1 MRFTVAALLSRL
13 APARAVR
20 TLPALGLATAA
31 LVLSGC
37 TLFRPQAPEAAAAKV
52 ATGASSEERAAAFAN
67 SGATTTTITPLQ
79 KVLWV
84 LSPYRPDIQQ
94 GNFISQEAFSQLQVG
109 QTREQVRF
117 LLGTPLLT
125 DIFHA
130 DRWDYAFYLARGN
143 GELTTSRVTVH
154 FKDNKVAK
162 IDGGKL
168 PSERDYI
175 EKLVGPP
182 VAVAQARK
190 KSWWWPW

>member
-1 MRFTVAALLSRL
+1 MRFTVAAFLSRL
-13 APARAVR
+13 APALSVAS
-20 TLPALGLATAA
+20 AA

-37 TLFRPQAPEAAAAKV
+37 GLFRPQAPEAAADKV
-52 ATGASSEERAAAFAN
+52 APGETSAERSAAFAN
-67 SGATTTTITPLQ
+67 SGASTTTVTPLQ

-94 GNFISQEAFSQLQVG
+94 GNFISQEAFNQLQVG
-109 QTREQVRF
+109 QTRDQVRF
-117 LLGTPLLT
+117 LLGTPQLT

-130 DRWDYAFYLARGN
+130 DRWDYPFYIARGN

-168 PSERDYI
+168 PSEREYI
-175 EKLVGPP
+175 EKLVGP
-182 VAVAQARK
+182 VQIAEVKKK
-190 KSWWWPW
+190 KSWWQFW